1 MAMLSPIMS
10 YIVDKEIGF
19 PIPSQKEKINKALKR
34 YRYIL
39 SQHPKRADAPEIMFG
54 IADLL
59 IGRGDP
65 GDHAEAMK
73 LFDQILLRNPPSYL
87 KARALIGKA
96 ELLIGVPEEFGN
108 AISLSEKARKI
119 LGADVSDFFAAKT
132 YIVEAE
138 LRLARR
144 DKGDWAQALELIS
157 RVVKE
162 TDAHW
167 YFRGRALLS
176 KAEIILYRNPDD
188 LGAALKLSDF
198 ALKELSSRQ
207 DDYFANKGKVL
218 KAEILTRRA
227 KKGDFVKAE
236 KLLTEV
242 IKMPFAYQDLVV
254 RAQLDLAD
262 IVNHPKAV
270 KLLKQVHEMEGL
282 DPYLI
287 EKASIIEKAVK
298 ERSRPVDRT
307 KAKKPAK
314 KKAPARKKKK
324 APAKKKKK
332 AKKKR

>member
-1 MAMLSPIMS
+1 MTILSPIMS

-34 YRYIL
+34 YRFIL

-73 LFDQILLRNPPSYL
+73 LFDQILLRNPPAYL
-87 KARALIGKA
+87 KARGLIGKA
-96 ELLIGVPEEFGN
+96 ELLIGIPEEFGN

-119 LGADVSDFFAAKT
+119 LGSDVSDFFAAKT

-144 DKGDWAQALELIS
+144 DKGDWALALDLIS

-162 TDAHW
+162 KDAHW

-188 LGAALKLSDF
+188 LGTALKLSDF
-198 ALKELSSRQ
+198 ALKELKSRQ

-218 KAEILTRRA
+218 KAEILARRA

-242 IKMPFAYQDLVV
+242 IKMPFAYKDLIA
-254 RAQLDLAD
+254 RAKLDLAD
-262 IVNHPKAV
+262 IVNHPKALQ
-270 KLLKQVHEMEGL
+270 LLKQVHEMEGL

-287 EKASIIEKAVK
+287 EKASIIEKVVK
-298 ERSRPVDRT
+298 EKKAGKSKAKPAKK

-314 KKAPARKKKK
+314 QNKG
-324 APAKKKKK
+324 KKKKK
-332 AKKKR
+332 

>member
-1 MAMLSPIMS
+1 MTILSPIMD
-10 YIVDKEIGF
+10 YIVDKEVGF
-19 PIPSQKEKINKALKR
+19 PIPSEKEKINKALKR

-39 SQHPKRADAPEIMFG
+39 SQYPKRSDAPEIMFG

-59 IGRGDP
+59 VGRGE
-65 GDHAEAMK
+65 GADHAEAMK
-73 LFDQILLRNPPSYL
+73 LYDQIMLRNPPEYL

-96 ELLIGVPEEFGN
+96 ELMIGIPEDFGD
-108 AISLSEKARKI
+108 AISLCEKARKI
-119 LGADVSDFFAAKT
+119 LGPDVSEFFAAKT

-144 DKGDWAQALELIS
+144 DKGDWAKALELIN

-162 TDAHW
+162 KNAHW

-176 KAEIILYRNPDD
+176 KSEIILYRDPDD
-188 LGAALKLSDF
+188 LGTALKLADF
-198 ALKELSSRQ
+198 SIKELRSRP
-207 DDYFANKGKVL
+207 DDYFANKGRVL

-227 KKGDFVKAE
+227 KSGDFVKAE

-242 IKMPFAYQDLVV
+242 VKMPFPYNDLIA
-254 RAQLDLAD
+254 RAKLDMAD

-298 ERSRPVDRT
+298 EKSRP
-307 KAKKPAK
+307 ANHFKKPAK
-314 KKAPARKKKK
+314 KSAKGGSASGGKK
-324 APAKKKKK
+324 AK
-332 AKKKR
+332 AKKKSKKR